1 MKKVLKGMIVS
12 VFVCVSFCLIACG
25 GAKPKTF
32 TSDAGISITL
42 TDVFYEKS
50 MVSQTLYLES
60 QKAIFVALKED
71 FSSFSNLGYNTESM
85 TLMDYANLVISNN
98 KLDVSATENDG
109 LVSFN
114 YSKDVSGKD
123 FYYKAYVFKGSDA
136 FWLCQFACENSNKN
150 TYDDQFNTWAKTIK
164 IN

>member
-1 MKKVLKGMIVS
+1 MKKFLKGMVVS
-12 VFVCVSFCLIACG
+12 IFICFSFCFVSCG
-25 GAKPKTF
+25 ESKPKTF
-32 TSDAGISITL
+32 TSDAGLLITL
-42 TDVFYEKS
+42 TDDFYEKS

-85 TLMDYANLVISNN
+85 TLMDYANLVIANN
-98 KLDVSATENDG
+98 KLDITATENDG
-109 LVSFN
+109 LVTFN

-123 FYYKAYVFKGSDA
+123 FYYKAYVFRGDDA
-136 FWLCQFACENSNKN
+136 FWLCQFACENSNKT
-150 TYDDQFNTWAKTIK
+150 TYDNQFDTWAKTIQ